1 MLVNDKLRN
10 LHLKM
15 VAGVRVDAAIFHIN
29 QFMWSELGG
38 YVSLT
43 MANRMLAVPTLI
55 MDHELLLKALL
66 ESVNTRTL
74 DAGENRVYCDWSD
87 PYWKVAVGSGLLR
100 NIKAICDAALRTEV
114 IVTWQGCRNA
124 VTCGE
129 VLKQDDVLALG
140 KYSRLS
146 SGGLLVKG
154 VTLEVQTP
162 LLKINGDL
170 PVICD
175 TGKMV
180 RLYNGAHFAFDAD
193 HGTVS
198 TCFYSRESIWAAII
212 AMRENAIENHKG
224 N

>member
-15 VAGVRVDAAIFHIN
+15 EAGVR
-29 QFMWSELGG
+29 
-38 YVSLT
+38 
-43 MANRMLAVPTLI
+43 
-55 MDHELLLKALL
+55 
-66 ESVNTRTL
+66 
-74 DAGENRVYCDWSD
+74 
-87 PYWKVAVGSGLLR
+87 
-100 NIKAICDAALRTEV
+100 
-114 IVTWQGCRNA
+114 
-124 VTCGE
+124 
-129 VLKQDDVLALG
+129 
-140 KYSRLS
+140 
-146 SGGLLVKG
+146 
-154 VTLEVQTP
+154 
-162 LLKINGDL
+162 L

-198 TCFYSRESIWAAII
+198 TCFYSRESILAAII

>member
-38 YVSLT
+38 YVSLA

-66 ESVNTRTL
+66 EDVNTRTL

-87 PYWKVAVGSGLLR
+87 PHWKVAVGSDLLR
-100 NIKAICDAALRTEV
+100 NIKAICDAAQRTEV
-114 IVTWQGCRNA
+114 VVKWHVCRDA
-124 VTCGE
+124 VTCGSA
-129 VLKQDDVLALG
+129 LKQDDVLMLG
-140 KYSRLS
+140 ECNRLNN
-146 SGGLLVKG
+146 GGLRVTG

-162 LLKINGDL
+162 LLKTVGAL

-175 TGKMV
+175 TGKKV
-180 RLYNGAHFAFDAD
+180 NLYNGAHLAFDAD

-224 N
+224 